1 LLRKPTRPVTGLLTL
16 ALVTGT
22 AATARGLG
30 TAATVT
36 ADGVDAAVAVVT
48 AAADFFTAVAVA
60 AVLAADDGDPV
71 DSVAVFT
78 VSTAAAGFEP
88 DLFDFTVLAGLAD
101 LSVVCAP
108 PLLLTVTPAAT
119 SVLDTVDPELLTGSE
134 VPEGVVGSVAVEP
147 LPVDVAAGSDDG
159 CAVPDE
165 DSAVELDDELDSDD
179 PPVVS
184 AAAIP

>member
-16 ALVTGT
+16 ALVAGT

-147 LPVDVAAGSDDG
+147 LPVDVAAASDDG

>member
-1 LLRKPTRPVTGLLTL
+1 M
-16 ALVTGT
+16 
-22 AATARGLG
+22 
-30 TAATVT
+30 T

-60 AVLAADDGDPV
+60 AVLAPDDGDPV

-88 DLFDFTVLAGLAD
+88 DLFDFTVLAGLAA

-108 PLLLTVTPAAT
+108 PLLLLTVTPAAT

-134 VPEGVVGSVAVEP
+134 VPEGVIGSVAVEP